1 MKLTGNTILIT
12 GGNEGIGLAMT
23 KAFAK
28 AENTVI
34 ICGRNEASLQSAKS
48 DKVNIIIKRCDLT
61 QQSERDELV
70 QWTLQNY
77 PALNVVINNAGI
89 FEETDLLSD
98 SFDFDKINKQLV
110 IDLQAPIELCLR
122 FLPHLRKQSDAAIVN
137 ITSGLVYAPEAEAP
151 FYGVAKAGVHAFTQT
166 ARYQLRHTKVKV
178 FEVLPPLVD
187 TNGVSKQLDVEKM
200 GGTMSPEETA
210 AEILKGLSHDTAE
223 IRIGSV
229 KWLYAASRIAPD
241 FTSQKVNEKAE
252 NARNSETQ

>member
-23 KAFAK
+23 KAFTK
-28 AENTVI
+28 TENTVI
-34 ICGRNEASLQSAKS
+34 ICGRNDASLQSAKFCN
-48 DKVNIIIKRCDLT
+48 DNIITKHCDLT
-61 QQSERDELV
+61 RQSERDELV

-77 PALNVVINNAGI
+77 PALNVIINNAGI

-98 SFDFDKINKQLV
+98 SFDFGKIDKQLV
-110 IDLQAPIELCLR
+110 VDLQAPIELCLR
-122 FLPHLRKQSDAAIVN
+122 FLPHLRKQPDAAIVN
-137 ITSGLVYAPEAEAP
+137 ITSGLVYAPEAGAP

-166 ARYQLRHTKVKV
+166 ARYQLRETKVKV

-187 TNGVSKQLDVEKM
+187 TGGVSKQLDIEKL
-200 GGTMSPEETA
+200 GGAMSPEETA
-210 AEILKGLSHDTAE
+210 DEILKGLSHDTEE

-241 FTSQKVNEKAE
+241 FTNKKVNERAEKA
-252 NARNSETQ
+252 RH